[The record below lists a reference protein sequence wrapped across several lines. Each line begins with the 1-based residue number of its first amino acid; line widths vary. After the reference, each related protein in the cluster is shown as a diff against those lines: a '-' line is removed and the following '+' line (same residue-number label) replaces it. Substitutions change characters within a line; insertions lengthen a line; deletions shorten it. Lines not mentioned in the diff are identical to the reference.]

1 MLKHNELSLNGD
13 GPELPLH
20 PAAGHRL
27 PDFEHADLAAQVD
40 LRQAWRTLR
49 RHWLTVLLAPL
60 ALMVPVAVKDMLATP
75 LYTARATVLIKNAA
89 PQLFRNSDV
98 EDSNDASEVS
108 DTGYDLSTEYEL
120 LKSQSLAADVIA
132 SQGLNRN
139 PTFTHPV
146 PPSFLRRFF
155 TSAAQQPT
163 ASSPISPALVGQY
176 LSVLSIA
183 PIGDTRLVSIGFTS
197 SDPQLAAAIANAHA
211 HRYIERGLA
220 INSEESDE
228 SEQFL
233 QNKLEVLKRQVED
246 SDAALNRYRRDKDI
260 IPGLISLDGKDESI
274 VSQLDKLGTQAEE
287 AHLKT
292 ISLETSDHLI
302 AEGRDS
308 SLPAVINSSIIQS
321 LKGKLNDLNVRYSS
335 MAVLYKPDF
344 PDMQRLAS
352 EIRDTRASIKRE
364 TDNIVDSIKTEYLQA
379 SADERNLDSDL
390 AHEKAVAFSLDD
402 AAVKYNI
409 LAREADTNR
418 ALYDAVLKRMK
429 DVEVTQDLHASH
441 VSIVDLATPPLG
453 PSSPHMF
460 RDLIAAGLF
469 GLIAGV
475 LVALFVE
482 RHDQSLKDSEE
493 TEAYLRIPVL
503 ALIPNYN
510 VGIGA
515 GYRLPI
521 PMRSATPLQLTNL
534 NGATMPDHKTGS
546 VSAEAYRILRTSL
559 LLSRAGSPP
568 KIVLI
573 TSAVAQEGKTSTAIN
588 LAIALAHTKRK
599 VLLIDADLR
608 RPNCH
613 RILNVANGRGLTE
626 VLTGLEHFAPL
637 VHSTAIPQL
646 SLMSSG
652 QIPPNPS
659 ELLGSD
665 KMAALLIEL
674 ASIYDSVIVDTAP
687 IIPVTDA
694 LLLAGN
700 TDGVILIAGHNT
712 DRQQVKLAL
721 SRLMRIHAPVL
732 GVVLNKADWAAN
744 QYHHYYKP
752 YTSDNVSE
760 EYQHQPLS

>member
-1 MLKHNELSLNGD
+1 
-13 GPELPLH
+13 
-20 PAAGHRL
+20 
-27 PDFEHADLAAQVD
+27 
-40 LRQAWRTLR
+40 
-49 RHWLTVLLAPL
+49 
-60 ALMVPVAVKDMLATP
+60 
-75 LYTARATVLIKNAA
+75 
-89 PQLFRNSDV
+89 
-98 EDSNDASEVS
+98 
-108 DTGYDLSTEYEL
+108 
-120 LKSQSLAADVIA
+120 
-132 SQGLNRN
+132 
-139 PTFTHPV
+139 
-146 PPSFLRRFF
+146 
-155 TSAAQQPT
+155 
-163 ASSPISPALVGQY
+163 
-176 LSVLSIA
+176 
-183 PIGDTRLVSIGFTS
+183 
-197 SDPQLAAAIANAHA
+197 
-211 HRYIERGLA
+211 
-220 INSEESDE
+220 
-228 SEQFL
+228 
-233 QNKLEVLKRQVED
+233 
-246 SDAALNRYRRDKDI
+246 
-260 IPGLISLDGKDESI
+260 
-274 VSQLDKLGTQAEE
+274 
-287 AHLKT
+287 
-292 ISLETSDHLI
+292 
-302 AEGRDS
+302 
-308 SLPAVINSSIIQS
+308 
-321 LKGKLNDLNVRYSS
+321 
-335 MAVLYKPDF
+335 
-344 PDMQRLAS
+344 
-352 EIRDTRASIKRE
+352 
-364 TDNIVDSIKTEYLQA
+364 
-379 SADERNLDSDL
+379 
-390 AHEKAVAFSLDD
+390 
-402 AAVKYNI
+402 
-409 LAREADTNR
+409 
-418 ALYDAVLKRMK
+418 
-429 DVEVTQDLHASH
+429 
-441 VSIVDLATPPLG
+441 
-453 PSSPHMF
+453 
-460 RDLIAAGLF
+460 
-469 GLIAGV
+469 
-475 LVALFVE
+475 
-482 RHDQSLKDSEE
+482 
-493 TEAYLRIPVL
+493 
-503 ALIPNYN
+503 
-510 VGIGA
+510 
-515 GYRLPI
+515 
-521 PMRSATPLQLTNL
+521 
-534 NGATMPDHKTGS
+534 MPDHKTGS

>member
-364 TDNIVDSIKTEYLQA
+364 TDNMVDSIKTEYLQA
-379 SADERNLDSDL
+379 SADERTLDSDL

-441 VSIVDLATPPLG
+441 V
-453 PSSPHMF
+453 
-460 RDLIAAGLF
+460 
-469 GLIAGV
+469 
-475 LVALFVE
+475 
-482 RHDQSLKDSEE
+482 
-493 TEAYLRIPVL
+493 
-503 ALIPNYN
+503 
-510 VGIGA
+510 
-515 GYRLPI
+515 
-521 PMRSATPLQLTNL
+521 
-534 NGATMPDHKTGS
+534 
-546 VSAEAYRILRTSL
+546 
-559 LLSRAGSPP
+559 
-568 KIVLI
+568 
-573 TSAVAQEGKTSTAIN
+573 
-588 LAIALAHTKRK
+588 
-599 VLLIDADLR
+599 
-608 RPNCH
+608 
-613 RILNVANGRGLTE
+613 
-626 VLTGLEHFAPL
+626 
-637 VHSTAIPQL
+637 
-646 SLMSSG
+646 
-652 QIPPNPS
+652 
-659 ELLGSD
+659 
-665 KMAALLIEL
+665 
-674 ASIYDSVIVDTAP
+674 
-687 IIPVTDA
+687 
-694 LLLAGN
+694 
-700 TDGVILIAGHNT
+700 
-712 DRQQVKLAL
+712 
-721 SRLMRIHAPVL
+721 
-732 GVVLNKADWAAN
+732 
-744 QYHHYYKP
+744 
-752 YTSDNVSE
+752 
-760 EYQHQPLS
+760 